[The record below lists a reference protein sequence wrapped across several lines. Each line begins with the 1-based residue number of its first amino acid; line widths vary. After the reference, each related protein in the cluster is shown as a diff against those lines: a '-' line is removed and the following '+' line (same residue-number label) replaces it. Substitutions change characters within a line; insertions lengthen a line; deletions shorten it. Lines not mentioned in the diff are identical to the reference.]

1 MSGGN
6 YGCSGEAAVALRLG
20 PCSLDRPPAF
30 FANTVEYHRRESLHH
45 KVGLATVQGR
55 GTGVQRSTGAAMK
68 QVSQVGVD
76 VDSEALVCAMRRAG
90 QRLPLATFANTP
102 AGHKKFSGWA
112 IKGGRPARV
121 CLEATGIYSLQF
133 ALALHHAKHVEV
145 MVVNPRAIKDFAR
158 ACMQRAKTDAVD
170 AGGILEYLER
180 MPFTAWQPPAPE
192 ILELQA
198 INRRIDQLHTELT
211 REKNRRHAADF
222 AGASADAIAHDIEVN
237 IHHLE
242 RRIERMHD
250 SGLQLVR
257 RVPALATKLAH
268 LVSTKGIGEVSAMRL
283 LAELLV
289 LPDDLAAP
297 QWVAHAGL
305 DPRPYESGTSIHRP
319 RRITK
324 VGNRHL
330 RAALYMPALVA
341 IQHEPNV
348 KALYNKLVTAGKK
361 PMQAVVAVMRKLLH
375 AIWGMLKHDQ
385 DFDGNKFFR
394 LAEKTA

>member
-1 MSGGN
+1 
-6 YGCSGEAAVALRLG
+6 
-20 PCSLDRPPAF
+20 
-30 FANTVEYHRRESLHH
+30 
-45 KVGLATVQGR
+45 
-55 GTGVQRSTGAAMK
+55 MK
-68 QVSQVGVD
+68 QVNDVGVD
-76 VDSEALVCAMRRAG
+76 VDSQALVCAMQRAG
-90 QRLPLATFANTP
+90 QRLPVASFDNTA
-102 AGHKKFSGWA
+102 AGHKKFIRWVT
-112 IKGGRPARV
+112 KGARSARV
-121 CLEATGIYSLQF
+121 CLEATGIYSLEF
-133 ALALHHAKHVEV
+133 ALALHHAKNVEV
-145 MVVNPRAIKDFAR
+145 MVVNPRAIKDFSR

-170 AGGILEYLER
+170 AGGILEYLQR
-180 MPFTAWQPPAPE
+180 MPFAAWQPPAPE

-198 INRRIDQLHTELT
+198 INRRLVQLTTELA
-211 REKNRRHAADF
+211 REKNRRHAAEF
-222 AGASADAIAHDIEVN
+222 AGASADAIAHDIEIN
-237 IHHLE
+237 IRHLE
-242 RRIERMHD
+242 RRIARMHD

-268 LVSTKGIGEVSAMRL
+268 LVSAKGIGDASAMRL
-283 LAELLV
+283 WAELLV

-305 DPRPYESGTSIHRP
+305 DPRPYESGTSVHRP

-341 IQHEPNV
+341 IQHDPNI
-348 KALYNKLVTAGKK
+348 KAFYNKLVAAGKK

-385 DFDGNKFFR
+385 DFDGNKFFK

>member
-1 MSGGN
+1 
-6 YGCSGEAAVALRLG
+6 
-20 PCSLDRPPAF
+20 
-30 FANTVEYHRRESLHH
+30 
-45 KVGLATVQGR
+45 
-55 GTGVQRSTGAAMK
+55 MK

-76 VDSEALVCAMRRAG
+76 VDSEALVSMMQHGG
-90 QRLPLATFANTP
+90 QRLPLARFANTA
-102 AGHKKFSGWA
+102 AGHKKFIRWA
-112 IKGGRPARV
+112 TKGGRPARV
-121 CLEATGIYSLQF
+121 CLEATGIYSLEF
-133 ALALHHAKHVEV
+133 ALALHHAKNVEV
-145 MVVNPRAIKDFAR
+145 MVVNPRAIKDFTR

-170 AGGILEYLER
+170 AGGILDYLER

-211 REKNRRHAADF
+211 REKNRCHAAQF

-242 RRIERMHD
+242 RRIARMHD

-257 RVPALATKLAH
+257 RVPTLAAKLAH
-268 LVSTKGIGEVSAMRL
+268 LVSAKGIGEASAMRI

-305 DPRPYESGTSIHRP
+305 DPRPYESSTSVHRP
-319 RRITK
+319 RRISK

-348 KALYNKLVTAGKK
+348 KAFYNKLVTRGKK

-375 AIWGMLKHDQ
+375 AIWGMLKHDE

-394 LAEKTA
+394 LTEKTA

>member
-1 MSGGN
+1 
-6 YGCSGEAAVALRLG
+6 
-20 PCSLDRPPAF
+20 
-30 FANTVEYHRRESLHH
+30 
-45 KVGLATVQGR
+45 
-55 GTGVQRSTGAAMK
+55 MK
-68 QVSQVGVD
+68 QVNQVGVD
-76 VDSEALVCAMRRAG
+76 VDSKELVCVMLRAG
-90 QRLPLATFANTP
+90 QRLPLAKFANTT
-102 AGHKKFSGWA
+102 AGHQKFIRWA
-112 IKGGRPARV
+112 NKGGCLAQV

-145 MVVNPRAIKDFAR
+145 MVVNPRAIKDFTR

-170 AGGILEYLER
+170 AGGILDYLQR

-198 INRRIDQLHTELT
+198 INRRIVQLNTELT
-211 REKNRRHAADF
+211 REKNRRHATEF
-222 AGASADAIAHDIEVN
+222 AGVSADAIANDIEVN
-237 IHHLE
+237 IRHLE

-257 RVPALATKLAH
+257 GVPALATKLGH
-268 LVSTKGIGEVSAMRL
+268 LVSTKGIAETSAMRL

-297 QWVAHAGL
+297 QWAAHAGL
-305 DPRPYESGTSIHRP
+305 DPRPYESGTSVHRP
-319 RRITK
+319 RRISK
-324 VGNRHL
+324 VGNRYL

-348 KALYNKLVTAGKK
+348 KAFYNKLVTTGKK

-385 DFDGNKFFR
+385 DFDGNKFFKI
-394 LAEKTA
+394 ANENA

>member
-1 MSGGN
+1 
-6 YGCSGEAAVALRLG
+6 
-20 PCSLDRPPAF
+20 
-30 FANTVEYHRRESLHH
+30 
-45 KVGLATVQGR
+45 
-55 GTGVQRSTGAAMK
+55 MK
-68 QVSQVGVD
+68 QVNDVGVD
-76 VDSEALVCAMRRAG
+76 VDSQALVCAMQRAG
-90 QRLPLATFANTP
+90 QRLPVASFDNT
-102 AGHKKFSGWA
+102 AIGHKKFIRWVT
-112 IKGGRPARV
+112 KGARSARV
-121 CLEATGIYSLQF
+121 CLEATGIYSLEF
-133 ALALHHAKHVEV
+133 ALALHHAKNVEV

-170 AGGILEYLER
+170 AGGILEYLQR

-198 INRRIDQLHTELT
+198 INRRIVQLTTELT
-211 REKNRRHAADF
+211 REKNRRHAAEF
-222 AGASADAIAHDIEVN
+222 ASASGDAIAHDIEIN
-237 IHHLE
+237 IRHLE
-242 RRIERMHD
+242 RRIARMHE
-250 SGLQLVR
+250 SGLRLVR

-268 LVSTKGIGEVSAMRL
+268 LVSTKGIGEASAMRL

-305 DPRPYESGTSIHRP
+305 DPRPYESGTSVHRP

-341 IQHEPNV
+341 IQHDPNV
-348 KALYNKLVTAGKK
+348 KAFYNKLIAKGKK

-375 AIWGMLKHDQ
+375 AIWGMLKNDQ
-385 DFDGNKFFR
+385 DFDGNKFFK
-394 LAEKTA
+394 LTEKIA

>member
-1 MSGGN
+1 
-6 YGCSGEAAVALRLG
+6 
-20 PCSLDRPPAF
+20 
-30 FANTVEYHRRESLHH
+30 
-45 KVGLATVQGR
+45 
-55 GTGVQRSTGAAMK
+55 MK
-68 QVSQVGVD
+68 QVTQVGVD
-76 VDSEALVCAMRRAG
+76 VDSEQLVCLMQRAE
-90 QRLPLATFANTP
+90 QRQPLATFANTA
-102 AGHKKFSGWA
+102 AGHRKFIRWA
-112 IKGGRPARV
+112 TKGARSARV
-121 CLEATGIYSLQF
+121 CLEATGIYSLEF
-133 ALALHHAKHVEV
+133 ALALHQAKNMEV
-145 MVVNPRAIKDFAR
+145 MVVNPRAIKDFGR

-170 AGGILEYLER
+170 AGGILEYLQR

-198 INRRIDQLHTELT
+198 INRRLVQLTTELT
-211 REKNRRHAADF
+211 REKNRRHASEF
-222 AGASADAIAHDIEVN
+222 AGASGDAIAHDIEVN
-237 IHHLE
+237 IRHLE
-242 RRIERMHD
+242 PRIERMHE

-257 RVPALATKLAH
+257 GAPALATKLAH
-268 LVSTKGIGEVSAMRL
+268 LVSAKGIGEASAMRL

-305 DPRPYESGTSIHRP
+305 DPRPYESGTSVHRP
-319 RRITK
+319 QRITK

-348 KALYNKLVTAGKK
+348 KAFYDKLVARGKK

-385 DFDGNKFFR
+385 DFDGNKFFKI
-394 LAEKTA
+394 ANENA

>member
-1 MSGGN
+1 
-6 YGCSGEAAVALRLG
+6 
-20 PCSLDRPPAF
+20 
-30 FANTVEYHRRESLHH
+30 
-45 KVGLATVQGR
+45 
-55 GTGVQRSTGAAMK
+55 MK
-68 QVSQVGVD
+68 QVNQIGVD
-76 VDSEALVCAMRRAG
+76 VDSEELVCVMQVAEERM
-90 QRLPLATFANTP
+90 PLATFANTA
-102 AGHKKFSGWA
+102 AGHKKFIRWA
-112 IKGGRPARV
+112 TKGGRPARV
-121 CLEATGIYSLQF
+121 CLEATGIYSLEF
-133 ALALHHAKHVEV
+133 ALALHHAQNVAV
-145 MVVNPRAIKDFAR
+145 MVVNPRAIKDFSR

-170 AGGILEYLER
+170 AGGILEYLQR

-198 INRRIDQLHTELT
+198 INRRIVQLTTERT
-211 REKNRRHAADF
+211 REKNRRHAAEF

-242 RRIERMHD
+242 RRIERMHN

-257 RVPALATKLAH
+257 GVPALATKLAH
-268 LVSTKGIGEVSAMRL
+268 LVSTKGIGEASAMRL

-305 DPRPYESGTSIHRP
+305 DPRPYESGTSVHRP

-348 KALYNKLVTAGKK
+348 KAFYNKLVSRGKK

-385 DFDGNKFFR
+385 DFDGNKFFKI
-394 LAEKTA
+394 A

>member
-1 MSGGN
+1 
-6 YGCSGEAAVALRLG
+6 
-20 PCSLDRPPAF
+20 
-30 FANTVEYHRRESLHH
+30 
-45 KVGLATVQGR
+45 
-55 GTGVQRSTGAAMK
+55 MK
-68 QVSQVGVD
+68 QVNQVGVD
-76 VDSEALVCAMRRAG
+76 VDSEKLVCAMQQAG
-90 QRLPLATFANTP
+90 QRMPLATFANTA
-102 AGHKKFSGWA
+102 AGHKKFIRWA
-112 IKGGRPARV
+112 TKKGARTARV

-133 ALALHHAKHVEV
+133 ALALHEARNVEV
-145 MVVNPRAIKDFAR
+145 MVVNPRAIKDFSR

-192 ILELQA
+192 ILQLQA
-198 INRRIDQLHTELT
+198 INRRIVQLQTELT
-211 REKNRRHAADF
+211 REKNRSHASEF
-222 AGASADAIAHDIEVN
+222 AGASGDAIANDIEVN
-237 IHHLE
+237 IRHLE

-250 SGLQLVR
+250 SGLELIR
-257 RVPALATKLAH
+257 SVPALASKLAH
-268 LVSTKGIGEVSAMRL
+268 MVSAKGIGETSAMRL

-305 DPRPYESGTSIHRP
+305 DPRPYESGTSVHRP

-324 VGNRHL
+324 VGNRYL
-330 RAALYMPALVA
+330 RAALYMPAVVA

-348 KALYNKLVTAGKK
+348 KAFYNKLVAAGKK

-385 DFDGNKFFR
+385 DFDGNKFFK
-394 LAEKTA
+394 LVEKTA

>member
-1 MSGGN
+1 
-6 YGCSGEAAVALRLG
+6 
-20 PCSLDRPPAF
+20 
-30 FANTVEYHRRESLHH
+30 
-45 KVGLATVQGR
+45 
-55 GTGVQRSTGAAMK
+55 MK
-68 QVSQVGVD
+68 QVTQVGVD
-76 VDSEALVCAMRRAG
+76 VDSEQLVCLMQRAE
-90 QRLPLATFANTP
+90 QRQPLATFANTA
-102 AGHKKFSGWA
+102 AGHKKFIRWA
-112 IKGGRPARV
+112 TKGGRPARV
-121 CLEATGIYSLQF
+121 CLEATGIYSLEF
-133 ALALHHAKHVEV
+133 ALALHQAKNMQV
-145 MVVNPRAIKDFAR
+145 MVVNPRAIKDFGR

-170 AGGILEYLER
+170 AGGILEYLQR

-198 INRRIDQLHTELT
+198 INRRLVQLTTELT
-211 REKNRRHAADF
+211 REKNRRHASEF
-222 AGASADAIAHDIEVN
+222 AGASGDAIAHDIEIN
-237 IHHLE
+237 IRHLE
-242 RRIERMHD
+242 RRIERMHE
-250 SGLQLVR
+250 SGRKLVR
-257 RVPALATKLAH
+257 GAPALATKLAH
-268 LVSTKGIGEVSAMRL
+268 LVSAKGIGEASAMRL

-305 DPRPYESGTSIHRP
+305 DPRPYESGTSVHRP

-348 KALYNKLVTAGKK
+348 KAFYDKLVARGKK

-385 DFDGNKFFR
+385 DFDGNKFFKI
-394 LAEKTA
+394 ANENA

>member
-1 MSGGN
+1 
-6 YGCSGEAAVALRLG
+6 
-20 PCSLDRPPAF
+20 
-30 FANTVEYHRRESLHH
+30 
-45 KVGLATVQGR
+45 
-55 GTGVQRSTGAAMK
+55 MK
-68 QVSQVGVD
+68 QVTQVGVD
-76 VDSEALVCAMRRAG
+76 VDSEALVCAMQRAE
-90 QRLPLATFANTP
+90 QRLPLARFANSA
-102 AGHKKFSGWA
+102 AGHKKFIRWA
-112 IKGGRPARV
+112 TKGGRQAQV
-121 CLEATGIYSLQF
+121 CLEATGIYSLEF
-133 ALALHHAKHVEV
+133 ALALNHAKNVEV

-170 AGGILEYLER
+170 AGGILDYLRR
-180 MPFTAWQPPAPE
+180 MPFAAWRPPAPE

-198 INRRIDQLHTELT
+198 INRRIVQLNTELT
-211 REKNRRHAADF
+211 REKNRRHAAEF
-222 AGASADAIAHDIEVN
+222 AGASAEAIAHDIEVN

-242 RRIERMHD
+242 RRIERMHNR
-250 SGLQLVR
+250 GLQLVR
-257 RVPALATKLAH
+257 GVPALATKVAH
-268 LVSTKGIGEVSAMRL
+268 LVSTKGIAEASAMRL

-305 DPRPYESGTSIHRP
+305 DPRPYDSGTSVHRP
-319 RRITK
+319 RRISK

-341 IQHEPNV
+341 IQHDPNV
-348 KALYNKLVTAGKK
+348 KAFYDKLVAAGKK